1 MKETYY
7 NKINKKLVLP
17 TQQFIR
23 QEKSGGIVLAITVI
37 VALALAN
44 SPWRDMYFH
53 FFEHHFGFIV
63 DGKTYFN
70 FTIEHWINDGLM
82 SMFFFV
88 VGLELKSEF
97 IGGELREMKKVVL
110 PIGAAV
116 MGMIVPAA
124 IYLIFNLGSDTT
136 NGWGIP
142 MATDI
147 AFALAIIH
155 VLGKSVPISAKIF
168 LTTLAI
174 VDDLGSVLVIAF
186 FYTSQISM
194 LNISIGFTFLLLMF
208 IGNKMGIKNVLFYGI
223 LGICGV
229 WAAFLMSGIHATI
242 AAVLAAFMIPADSK
256 IPELTFIA
264 RMRRQLNRFE
274 KAESND
280 VRTLE
285 HEQVEIISQVKA
297 ETVNA
302 IPPLQRLEHGM
313 HPLVSFIV
321 MPIFAL
327 ANAGVAFIDMDLSTI
342 FSNNIAIGV
351 CLGLLLGKPIGI
363 MLSVWILTTLG
374 LGKRAKSMTW
384 QRILGLGF
392 LASIGF
398 TMSMFVSSLAFDDP
412 YFHVQA
418 KMGIFA
424 ASIIGGF
431 IGYRLLKK

>member
-7 NKINKKLVLP
+7 NKINRKLVLP

-23 QEKSGGIVLAITVI
+23 QEKSGGIVLAIAVI

-44 SPWRDMYFH
+44 SPWRDMNFH

-229 WAAFLMSGIHATI
+229 WATFLMSGIHATI

-313 HPLVSFIV
+313 HPLVSFVV

-398 TMSMFVSSLAFDDP
+398 TMSMFVTSLAFDDP

>member
-1 MKETYY
+1 
-7 NKINKKLVLP
+7 
-17 TQQFIR
+17 
-23 QEKSGGIVLAITVI
+23 
-37 VALALAN
+37 
-44 SPWRDMYFH
+44 
-53 FFEHHFGFIV
+53 
-63 DGKTYFN
+63 
-70 FTIEHWINDGLM
+70 
-82 SMFFFV
+82 
-88 VGLELKSEF
+88 
-97 IGGELREMKKVVL
+97 
-110 PIGAAV
+110 
-116 MGMIVPAA
+116 
-124 IYLIFNLGSDTT
+124 
-136 NGWGIP
+136 
-142 MATDI
+142 
-147 AFALAIIH
+147 
-155 VLGKSVPISAKIF
+155 
-168 LTTLAI
+168 
-174 VDDLGSVLVIAF
+174 
-186 FYTSQISM
+186 
-194 LNISIGFTFLLLMF
+194 MF

-398 TMSMFVSSLAFDDP
+398 TMSMFVTSLAFDDP